1 MRTRFCCAGA
11 RGAVAWAGPRLT
23 TPISKAR
30 SRKQQPTSSITG
42 HSATSHATSL
52 AAGDLAGMT
61 PPGLVSQNESTLT
74 ARLSTTETPRKAEI
88 FHSQRQRCT
97 HQGAGT
103 ESFKE
108 EVVDATGSDMT
119 DTPSFHLCC
128 LKHFPASCPSRQS
141 TFCFSLFDGKAF
153 MQYPTIGYCSHQ
165 VRSFCRRHVRSSASA
180 TSSDCSA

>member
-23 TPISKAR
+23 TPI
-30 SRKQQPTSSITG
+30 
-42 HSATSHATSL
+42 SHATSL